1 MRSLPSLGGLALL
14 CCAAAAAAAAATA
27 TSAGNVTGGGG
38 AAGQVDTS
46 PGSGLGGEP
55 THPFSKATAPTSQTP
70 RTEPPRAT
78 VHRPL
83 TASSSAP
90 SRETTPP
97 RATSG
102 PALTTLQAPLG
113 PSSTPP
119 PAVERTPTTPRATT
133 RPTPTTF
140 PTTTGPAPTT
150 PLGTTVPALTTPHAP
165 TRVLPGSSRAPPTPP
180 ATAAPTPSPPGE
192 SQLFFARQDLP
203 QRLPILTPAP
213 DFEGWAL
220 GWNRLFLAPKSP
232 RISTL
237 KGSWDQAPANLPP
250 HPPVWKV
257 FCCPWAALP
266 REGGGCCVEGIAPL
280 SQRGFLAFV
289 RHPEWVQTFGFCSLT
304 PSLRLRY
311 LGKSESQHSTT
322 FNRWVKAGVK
332 GIPPK
337 APVSCSF
344 LLVSINIRCA
354 CDRWK
359 GY

>member
-150 PLGTTVPALTTPHAP
+150 PLATTVPALTTPHTP

-192 SQLFFARQDLP
+192 SQSSSSPGRTFPRGCPSLP
-203 QRLPILTPAP
+203 QPPTSRVGLLAGIDYFLLQRVPGFRLSRGVGTRLQLTCLPTPQSGKSFVAP
-213 DFEGWAL
+213 GLRFL
-220 GWNRLFLAPKSP
+220 GRGA
-232 RISTL
+232 
-237 KGSWDQAPANLPP
+237 AA
-250 HPPVWKV
+250 VWK
-257 FCCPWAALP
+257 ALHP
-266 REGGGCCVEGIAPL
+266 FPNGAFWPL
-280 SQRGFLAFV
+280 SDTQNGYKLLASV
-289 RHPEWVQTFGFCSLT
+289 RSPHLSACVIWE
-304 PSLRLRY
+304 R
-311 LGKSESQHSTT
+311 
-322 FNRWVKAGVK
+322 VKASTV
-332 GIPPK
+332 PPSTDGSK
-337 APVSCSF
+337 
-344 LLVSINIRCA
+344 LE
-354 CDRWK
+354 
-359 GY
+359 